1 MDDAKT
7 PAKAVGVMGE
17 PYIFSMRNLPLL
29 EQGTTYDSLATA
41 PNLWLSIKVYASGGE
56 NALHAHRAE
65 DHAFIVLQGEAI
77 FTFGDGSQRKV
88 GQYEGVM
95 LPRNVHYKF
104 EADAKQNLVLLRMGG
119 GQRTIEGLL
128 RVGQS
133 SDADWGARTA
143 INMPALVTTVGEM
156 AQALERV
163 AGPGAT
169 ALIDWTPDENIR
181 RIVRSWPGRVE
192 SARAHA
198 LGLQADPNFEA
209 IIRAYAHENP
219 DVVKWPIMG

>member
-1 MDDAKT
+1 VIFVGLFSQKLRKDERFALRLDPVHAVSRCVFDRDVFLDQHFKKQTGERKMDDAKT

-119 GQRTIEGLL
+119 GQRTIEGLGEL
-128 RVGQS
+128 NPFGTPKEIAKQTVFSDGSEKIGDAPRNGETSKKRIYAQGQFF
-133 SDADWGARTA
+133 A
-143 INMPALVTTVGEM
+143 PH
-156 AQALERV
+156 
-163 AGPGAT
+163 P
-169 ALIDWTPDENIR
+169 
-181 RIVRSWPGRVE
+181 
-192 SARAHA
+192 
-198 LGLQADPNFEA
+198 
-209 IIRAYAHENP
+209 
-219 DVVKWPIMG
+219 